1 MAGRE
6 IPDELYVELII
17 NKIIL
22 SFRAKSKEEIEE
34 ERKQKCQRMA

>member
-17 NKIIL
+17 NKIVL
-22 SFRAKSKEEIEE
+22 SFRAKPKEEIEE
-34 ERKQKCQRMA
+34 ERKQKC